1 MLLKT
6 NPIASEYEL
15 KEEIGRGSFSVVRRA
30 VSRSNRQECAVKI
43 IDKSKRCRKKQLNR
57 LKYRATSED

>member
-43 IDKSKRCRKKQLNR
+43 IDKSKRCRNI
-57 LKYRATSED
+57 